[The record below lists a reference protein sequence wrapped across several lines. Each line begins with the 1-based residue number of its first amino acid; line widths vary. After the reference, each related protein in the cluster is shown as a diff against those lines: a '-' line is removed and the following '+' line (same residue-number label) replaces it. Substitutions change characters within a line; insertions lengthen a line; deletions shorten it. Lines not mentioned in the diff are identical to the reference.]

1 MDLEKAKKHQSI
13 KVIVS
18 EAIMVLTVAITVI
31 ILALVVSGYWLN
43 SNFQVERNGM
53 LQISSVPTGAD
64 VSIDDKDSSWIER
77 TNASKILPSGKHTVM
92 VSKEGYDSWSKEIN
106 ISEGLL
112 YRLHYP
118 RLFLQNR
125 TPEKILDTN
134 GYSYAT
140 VSSDRN
146 SLLLIN
152 DTTNW
157 LLVDLRNENPKT
169 TKLDIANVISGTSL
183 AEGADVGLFTGKI
196 LSADWNYDSNRIL
209 FNIMQQDKN
218 EWVLLDIKDPSKSIN
233 ITKEFSLN
241 FSNIKILDNAAN
253 NLLALNDGNMHR
265 IDVSARSVSA
275 VIASQVSYFDHF
287 HNEVVFSATKEDKPY
302 VGFFKIGNEEITE
315 LLETE
320 SPAMVAISKFYD
332 TKYISILIGKQLS
345 LYEQL
350 DMAKYGEY
358 TLTIEPK
365 SLKVGHDG
373 EFLIMNDGRHIASL
387 DMEANKV
394 VEWDIAGDTF
404 GWIDNDMI
412 YSISDGELIVYDYDG
427 FNRRPLAK
435 NVSSHFPAAITLNKW
450 LYYFSDDNLIR
461 ELITS

>member
-209 FNIMQQDKN
+209 FNIMQQDKS

-253 NLLALNDGNMHR
+253 NLLALSDGNMHR

-302 VGFFKIGNEEITE
+302 VGYFKIGNEEITE

-358 TLTIEPK
+358 ILTIEPK